1 MLFRSTCSFLAP
13 RKILGHMKDQLA
25 GITKNLDVVQGC
37 VTLISSS
44 LKKKTW
50 KIHFQLAPI
59 ILSKKLQY
67 LTDLFI
73 PSLNVDIYIYTC
85 GLPASAV
92 AIISGWG
99 RFGNVGYRSSP
110 GPPGG
115 RRTHKVVIHQQ
126 RRRRNTA
133 FLKLFLINIWETNP
147 AVDTRSARSLK
158 KFQFCGCK
166 VAPLPKISLPRI
178 CPTSQ
183 GE

>member
-1 MLFRSTCSFLAP
+1 MLCKDVSPWFHPLW
-13 RKILGHMKDQLA
+13 RKKHENYTFNSHPLFCQKSSNIWQ
-25 GITKNLDVVQGC
+25 IC
-37 VTLISSS
+37 SS
-44 LKKKTW
+44 LRWMWT
-50 KIHFQLAPI
+50 
-59 ILSKKLQY
+59 Y
-67 LTDLFI
+67 
-73 PSLNVDIYIYTC
+73 IYICTC
-85 GLPASAV
+85 GLPVSAV

-166 VAPLPKISLPRI
+166 GAPLPKISLPRI